1 MTRHVRVY
9 TSSLVSRPQCKRYC
23 VFCSLAVLSIK
34 YSKEHNWIFLI
45 PYFQLRLMLFGDCKV
60 TYSGRVEVILNV
72 NVNWGMSQVIVRD
85 GGKMSRIWLVYA
97 IKNPGLEFCSIKNP

>member
-34 YSKEHNWIFLI
+34 YSKERNWISLI
-45 PYFQLRLMLFGDCKV
+45 PYFQLRLMLFGDGKIR
-60 TYSGRVEVILNV
+60 YSGRVEMILNV
-72 NVNWGMSQVIVRD
+72 NVNSEMSQVIVRD
-85 GGKMSRIWLVYA
+85 GGKMSRIWMVYA
-97 IKNPGLEFCSIKNP
+97 IKNPGLEFCAIKNP